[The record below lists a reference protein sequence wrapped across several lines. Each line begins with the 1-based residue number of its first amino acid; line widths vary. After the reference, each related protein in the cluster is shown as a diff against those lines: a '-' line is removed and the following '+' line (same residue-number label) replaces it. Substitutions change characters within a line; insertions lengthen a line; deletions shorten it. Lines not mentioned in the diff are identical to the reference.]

1 MRNIKK
7 IFQILNFSERKQLI
21 LIFILIL
28 LMALIEAIGVASILP
43 FVGILANQGLIET
56 NYFLNTFYQISKDYG
71 VENNQQF
78 IFLVGSIVLFLLVVS
93 LGLKALATYAQI
105 RFSEMRS
112 YSVSRRLLMKYL
124 SKPYVWYL
132 NKNSSEIGK
141 NILQE
146 TSVVIGLGIYEML
159 QLFSK
164 GSVIITILLLLI
176 YVDPQLAIQVGITF
190 CIAYSL
196 IYLYLRKKISQAGE
210 ARFKNNELR
219 FKLVSEA
226 FSATKQIKL
235 GGLEEIYTDRYSKI
249 AYNFAKA
256 SSFQEISRQLPRYF
270 LEALVFGSVM
280 LIILYLIG
288 QTGSFN
294 NSLPILSLYIFA
306 GYRLL
311 PSVQQVY
318 ASVSQLRFIAP
329 SIKKLHFDISDTKKI
344 NKNEDQENIMFKKSI
359 NLKSVYYTYPNSS
372 KIILNNI
379 NLNIPVKKTV
389 GFIGTTGSGK
399 TTIIDIILG
408 LLEIQKGTLEID
420 GKTITERNLRSWQH
434 LIGYVPQSIYLSDD
448 TIASNIAFGVD
459 PKNIDKLA
467 VEKASKIAC
476 LHEFVRDELSNQYE
490 TIVGENGVKLSGG
503 QRQRIG
509 IARAL
514 YHKPKVLVLDEA
526 TNALDEKT
534 EKLLMDAIYD
544 LSKEITII
552 IIAHRLSTLKNC
564 DVIYKIDKGK
574 IAIENE

>member
-43 FVGILANQGLIET
+43 FVGILANQDLIET
-56 NYFLNTFYQISKDYG
+56 NYFLNTSYQISKDYG

-93 LGLKALATYAQI
+93 LALKALATYAQI

-124 SKPYVWYL
+124 SKPYVWFL

-146 TSVVIGLGIYEML
+146 TAVVIGLGIYELL

-176 YVDPQLAIQVGITF
+176 YVDPQLATQVGITF

-196 IYLYLRKKISQAGE
+196 IYMYLRKKITQAGE
-210 ARFKNNELR
+210 ERFKNNELR

-280 LIILYLIG
+280 LIMLYLIS

-294 NSLPILSLYIFA
+294 NSLPILSLYVFA
-306 GYRLL
+306 GYRLM

-318 ASVSQLRFIAP
+318 ASFSQLRFIAP
-329 SIKKLHFDISDTKKI
+329 SIKKIYFDIIDTKEI
-344 NKNEDQENIMFKKSI
+344 NKNEDQETITFKKSI
-359 NLKSVYYTYPNSS
+359 NLKNVYYTYPNSS
-372 KIILNNI
+372 RIILNNV
-379 NLNIPVKKTV
+379 NLNIPVKKTI

-408 LLEIQKGTLEID
+408 LLQIQKGTLEID
-420 GKTITERNLRSWQH
+420 GKTITERNVRPWQD

-534 EKLLMDAIYD
+534 EKLLMKAIYD

-552 IIAHRLSTLKNC
+552 IITHRLSTLKNC
-564 DVIYKIDKGK
+564 DVIYKINKGK
-574 IAIENE
+574 VTIENE